1 MDEQNPPE
9 PAPGIVELVGCK
21 QAAQPRSTFV
31 FFGDPAQVEEA
42 FAIALR
48 AMGIGQSEQG
58 GDSDA

>member
-9 PAPGIVELVGCK
+9 PAPGIVEPGRK
-21 QAAQPRSTFV
+21 QAAQPGSTFV

-48 AMGIGQSEQG
+48 AMGIGQSELG